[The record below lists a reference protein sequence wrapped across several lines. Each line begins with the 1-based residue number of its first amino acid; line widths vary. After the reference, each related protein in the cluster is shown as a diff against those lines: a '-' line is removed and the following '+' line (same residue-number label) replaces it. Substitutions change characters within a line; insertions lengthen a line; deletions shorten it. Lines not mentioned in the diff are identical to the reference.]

1 MKLCEFLDSK
11 KDIDEKILLI
21 GIIGALVS
29 LKNRS
34 ITIDEAESF
43 IFSPRNTRFLTNLNC
58 DAAIVD
64 LIENGCLLENFESL
78 IPDKLDPEI
87 DHMIEEA
94 LSLLKN
100 YPQYTREHW
109 VKGLDIIQK

>member
-1 MKLCEFLDSK
+1 MN
-11 KDIDEKILLI
+11 DE
-21 GIIGALVS
+21 
-29 LKNRS
+29 
-34 ITIDEAESF
+34 
-43 IFSPRNTRFLTNLNC
+43 
-58 DAAIVD
+58 
-64 LIENGCLLENFESL
+64 
-78 IPDKLDPEI
+78 LDPEI